1 MTSFA
6 PGTDPRYVEEVNNYF
21 YGGGPKPDAKKWG
34 LPGEF
39 YPSGPDRMP
48 KPNFPGGEGPIY
60 GLPYFPPGEEPPEK
74 PGKGWNDEWGMPPGW
89 GGSGTPPRRGESNEE
104 YERRMKDIEDKWNNR
119 NRKPLPKN
127 ESPIGR
133 LPGGPDRGWRGRPPG
148 KGGGG
153 FPGWPGPKPPGDEV
167 DNTLREMYQK
177 HLDRDV
183 DEEGRKYWGD
193 EIRSGR
199 STAEDV
205 LANIRRSDEYAGV
218 VENFLSDAYKSNL
231 GRDADDEGFSYWAD
245 QLKSGKMDRDAV
257 WSSIRDSDEGR
268 KYQESRPPRDR
279 PPIHGDPEGP
289 RPPRDDWARPLPVPD
304 NPDDWLVPFSDGQPH
319 DAGPGTRREPRRSG
333 IKDVFTAIGRD
344 NQGRTEE
351 QKDGIRKSAAML
363 GRTLASGIAA
373 RGL

>member
-48 KPNFPGGEGPIY
+48 KPNFSGGEGP
-60 GLPYFPPGEEPPEK
+60 
-74 PGKGWNDEWGMPPGW
+74 GWSDEWGMPPGW

-104 YERRMKDIEDKWNNR
+104 YERRMKDIEDLWNKR
-119 NRKPLPKN
+119 NRLKEKLDKPRPEN

-133 LPGGPDRGWRGRPPG
+133 LPGGPDRGWRGRPPKKG
-148 KGGGG
+148 KGWL
-153 FPGWPGPKPPGDEV
+153 PGWPDKPGTGWPDKPGPKPPGDEV

-177 HLDRDV
+177 NLDRDV

-231 GRDADDEGFSYWAD
+231 GRAADDEGFAYWAD

-304 NPDDWLVPFSDGQPH
+304 NPDDWLVPF
-319 DAGPGTRREPRRSG
+319 APGKSG

-344 NQGRTEE
+344 NQGRTDE

-363 GRTLASGIAA
+363 GRALAGGIAA
-373 RGL
+373 RGSLG